1 MSDASQGPGWW
12 MASDGK
18 WYPPEQRP
26 AAPPPP
32 GTQAWYPP
40 GPSAPAYGPPG
51 AAPYGAPFLPA
62 LPPADR
68 VFAAAQRRSET
79 DYIFSYWSALGWTVL
94 TLGFFGLYVIYQLV
108 RRMRDHNIRRI
119 ELLDAAL
126 SFSWEQ
132 AGMRG
137 LQGELTP
144 AFQRAD
150 SHMAVLRRM
159 TTDFREPTI
168 WLLLSL
174 VGRGIAEIVL
184 FVLLDQDLVKHD
196 RAEIGVEYELSLILG
211 RLGQA
216 LPAPDQSRLKGENN
230 YVGRIVATFFSLGI
244 YMFWWYHDQMNDPNR
259 HFRTNWMQED
269 ALVQAVQALR

>member
-1 MSDASQGPGWW
+1 

-18 WYPPEQRP
+18 WYPPDQQPGAP
-26 AAPPPP
+26 A
-32 GTQAWYPP
+32 PP
-40 GPSAPAYGPPG
+40 GPQGWYPQGPAAQMYGQPG

-62 LPPADR
+62 LPAADR
-68 VFAAAQRRSET
+68 VFAASQRRSET

-119 ELLDAAL
+119 EMLDAAL
-126 SFSWEQ
+126 TFTWEQ
-132 AGMRG
+132 AGIRG
-137 LQGELTP
+137 LQSELTP

-159 TTDFREPTI
+159 TTDFREPTV
-168 WLLLSL
+168 WLLLSI

-196 RAEIGVEYELSLILG
+196 CAEIGVEYELSLIFG

-216 LPAPDQSRLKGENN
+216 LPSPDQSRLKGENN

-259 HFRTNWMQED
+259 HFHTNWVQED
-269 ALVQAVQALR
+269 SLVQAVQALR